1 MEDIV
6 IYKNEK
12 HEMAFE
18 HLYTVGGYATYAVC
32 VKTNYFAGVCN
43 FCIAVETINQYT
55 IEINSVIDKLIGG
68 ICVRDCESDAY
79 FEMGFNDAKNFVIKG
94 QLGGSHEINILR
106 FEFSAD
112 QTILYGLKRNLL
124 QYLE

>member
-12 HEMAFE
+12 HEMKFE

-32 VKTNYFAGVCN
+32 VKTNCFTGVSN
-43 FCIAVETINQYT
+43 FCISVETIKQYT
-55 IEINSVIDKLIGG
+55 IEIKSIIDKLTGD
-68 ICVRDCESDAY
+68 ICIKDCESDAY
-79 FEMGFNDAKNFVIKG
+79 FGIGSNDGKNFMVKG
-94 QLGGSHEINILR
+94 QLGGSHENNVLK

-112 QTILYGLKRNLL
+112 QTILYGLKRNML
-124 QYLE
+124 QY